1 MYKLSM
7 IFLLSIICIVLTEEN
22 IRSQESEI
30 KDFYQKCLYPTVK
43 LTYKQKNEEKKG
55 GVASGFIVRSERSG
69 EYYKNIVITAAH
81 IVESLNGE
89 LNVLVPKFDEQL
101 KLKNFESHVGQIYAK
116 NSANDLAVVLFVS
129 QEKQPEALLDFD
141 ANLYISSKIFK
152 IGYGLGDD
160 IRYESGEINSTHI
173 REPKVFEGMYRFS
186 SYTIFGDSGG
196 PVFNRKNNKVI
207 GVTIAIRAM
216 ENQFLTHHAYACP
229 VPKIKEWDEK
239 INGNITFCYDKNK
252 KIPVLPFVQ
261 LMWREYI
268 IIE

>member
-1 MYKLSM
+1 MYKLSL
-7 IFLLSIICIVLTEEN
+7 ILLLSLISIAYTAEN
-22 IRSQESEI
+22 NVGYDNDI
-30 KDFYQKCLYPTVK
+30 KDFYEKCLFPTVK
-43 LTYKQKNEEKKG
+43 LTYTQKSNDKKE
-55 GVASGFIVRSERSG
+55 GVASGFIVRSEKHDNHYR
-69 EYYKNIVITAAH
+69 NIVLTAAH

-89 LNVLVPKFDEQL
+89 LNVLVPIFDE
-101 KLKNFESHVGQIYAK
+101 KLRLNRFDKHTGQIYAK
-116 NSANDLAVVLFVS
+116 NSSQDLAVVLFIS
-129 QEKQPEALLDFD
+129 KEKLPEAIFDFD
-141 ANLYISSKIFK
+141 ANLFIASKIFK

-173 REPKVFEGMYRFS
+173 KEPKIFEGMYRFS

-196 PVFNRKNNKVI
+196 PVFNKKNNKVI

-229 VPKIKEWDEK
+229 VTKIKEWDQK
-239 INGNITFCYDKNK
+239 VNGNITFCYDKDK
-252 KIPVLPFVQ
+252 KIPALPFVQ